1 MEQGTGSG
9 PGNLIFNLSVLRT
22 FFTKYTYYFHEKE
35 DKINSS
41 WILAW
46 EQSSSFRSGYY
57 HSLSI
62 LRGQQ
67 QESLLWLLTV
77 VLNLRPSFPLSC
89 RCQKRRKIDL
99 IEGISLLE
107 MWDHAVTW
115 LRAQHIGFKQM
126 RQGGPHKLVAQQDLR
141 EQHPSPWS
149 WATFASPL
157 FKAVLTLNAN
167 SALGIVLNSSL
178 IICNSC
184 NIFVIWGLISPFQR
198 WRNWGSERWYTCS
211 RSSS

>member
-1 MEQGTGSG
+1 M
-9 PGNLIFNLSVLRT
+9 
-22 FFTKYTYYFHEKE
+22 
-35 DKINSS
+35 NSS
-41 WILAW
+41 LGTKFFLQIRL
-46 EQSSSFRSGYY
+46 
-57 HSLSI
+57 LSQPLWGAI

-77 VLNLRPSFPLSC
+77 VLNLRPSFSLSC

-149 WATFASPL
+149 WATFASPS

>member
-1 MEQGTGSG
+1 M
-9 PGNLIFNLSVLRT
+9 
-22 FFTKYTYYFHEKE
+22 
-35 DKINSS
+35 NSS
-41 WILAW
+41 LGTKFFLQIRL
-46 EQSSSFRSGYY
+46 
-57 HSLSI
+57 LSQPLWGAI